1 VAPEFIPLLLGDQW
15 TGAVPILQVL
25 CVFAAMRVM
34 TILISPLLVMVGD
47 ARFQSVLTFIALLYM
62 PPLFVLGAK
71 YHGPEGVALAWLLGY
86 PPIIIALF
94 YRTARHCGI
103 PIAELLR
110 ALYPSL
116 VASAVMLAAVA
127 GCRLIVPADVAL
139 PLRLALYILS
149 GMLAYGLTLLL
160 AFRSRVMTFV
170 SFIRQGLAASA
181 KPAPQTVAPVHPSAP
196 PG

>member
-1 VAPEFIPLLLGDQW
+1 MPSRLQAP
-15 TGAVPILQVL
+15 TVILW
-25 CVFAAMRVM
+25 AA
-34 TILISPLLVMVGD
+34 T
-47 ARFQSVLTFIALLYM
+47 LT
-62 PPLFVLGAK
+62 LGAAGGFALDLL
-71 YHGPEGVALAWLLGY
+71 HVPLAWLLGY

-127 GCRLIVPADVAL
+127 GCRHIVPADVAL

-170 SFIRQGLAASA
+170 SFIRKGLAASA
-181 KPAPQTVAPVHPSAP
+181 KPATQTVAPVHPSAP